1 MALSGSF
8 TGSTNNSTVKPKITW
23 SAVQNIAENYS
34 MVTATLTYSRTN
46 SGYTTSGAWNGS
58 ITINGTTTTG
68 TASINIT
75 YNSNTEAM
83 SATVKVPHDTDG
95 SKKVEISC
103 TGGIPVSSMKTTTC
117 ESTVILDRIPRQA
130 DITSS
135 SNFTDSD
142 NPTVYYSN
150 PAGSG

>member
-1 MALSGSF
+1 
-8 TGSTNNSTVKPKITW
+8 
-23 SAVQNIAENYS
+23 
-34 MVTATLTYSRTN
+34 
-46 SGYTTSGAWNGS
+46 
-58 ITINGTTTTG
+58 
-68 TASINIT
+68 
-75 YNSNTEAM
+75 M

-130 DITSS
+130 DITSAPD
-135 SNFTDSD
+135 FTDSD

-150 PAGSG
+150 PAGNVVDSLKACISFTGANDDIKYRDIPKTGTSDTLSYQFKLKMF